1 MTDKRREAR
10 PIDATTLEAQAAISP
25 EDLERAKVAAEQ
37 DGSPLL
43 NAMLHA
49 LPDEGQP

>member
-1 MTDKRREAR
+1 MRREIR
-10 PIDATTLEAQAAISP
+10 PLSPDEIVSQAEVTP
-25 EDLERAKVAAEQ
+25 EDVERAKVAAAR
-37 DGSPLL
+37 DGSALL